1 MADTPDAADALHLPP
16 GRYAVIAVGDTGAGM
31 DDATRARMFE
41 PWWRGDDAR
50 TPRAGDGAGLG
61 LAVVQGIVSAHGGT
75 VGVAD
80 VPGGC
85 AIEVVLPRD

>member
-1 MADTPDAADALHLPP
+1 MVVHAAGSPTEVTIRVTDECGGIPAD
-16 GRYAVIAVGDTGAGM
+16 V
-31 DDATRARMFE
+31 RARMFE

-80 VPGGC
+80 VPAGC